1 MISMKDKSEIIRLHY
16 HEGLSEREI
25 HRRLGFSRKTIKKFI
40 KEYNRALSNQQKD
53 PSQMED
59 LMLTPVKYDTSKR
72 DPRVLTV
79 DIMKLLDECIEQNE
93 IKRRT
98 GLRKQCMLKQD
109 MFTLLESKGYK
120 ISYPTVCRYVRA
132 KLKSYDEC
140 FIR

>member
-1 MISMKDKSEIIRLHY
+1 MADI
-16 HEGLSEREI
+16 
-25 HRRLGFSRKTIKKFI
+25 
-40 KEYNRALSNQQKD
+40 
-53 PSQMED
+53 
-59 LMLTPVKYDTSKR
+59 MLTADKYDTAKR
-72 DPRVLTV
+72 DPSVLKV
-79 DIMKLLDECIEQNE
+79 DIMKILDECIEQNE

-98 GLRKQCMLKQD
+98 GLRKQCVLKQD